1 MSVHSRDL
9 DRARRELLAEVGT
22 GPNGLAGDSDL
33 GQFSITVA
41 CYTAR
46 SGCGDDPGD
55 ASRGRRN
62 TASVA

>member
-22 GPNGLAGDSDL
+22 GPNGLAGGSDL

-41 CYTAR
+41 CWVER
-46 SGCGDDPGD
+46 HHWK
-55 ASRGRRN
+55 
-62 TASVA
+62 